1 MSLYNKIIDLQKLTL
16 AWNEVKKNHPA
27 AGVDNV
33 TFEQFEEGKTE
44 RIRQLYQE
52 LREHRYR
59 ALPVKRVMLYKGEK
73 AREIA
78 LYAMRDKVVQ
88 RSLEA
93 ELKKLYESQFSTRSF
108 AYRSSKSALN
118 AVNEIDRR
126 IKAGSYSWVLRLDI
140 SNFFDTIQWG
150 KLEGMLKK
158 SIKEEDVLFLIKE
171 NCKSVMLGEDGELV
185 EKKTGIYQGSAISPT
200 LSNIYLMDF
209 DNQLTKREVFYVRYS
224 DDMLLLGKSRE
235 ELLEECA
242 GIKAA
247 LSGLGLC
254 LNEQKTVCVTLGE
267 GVDFLG
273 YHFGMTG
280 MAIPAKAERSL
291 EERLETMW
299 LTSAE
304 KTLEEKLKS
313 SLEIVGGWEQYF
325 RGEREIHSIFEYVV
339 LMKFSGKSRESLAD
353 QRPCFSNY
361 CKDIAVYLAKL
372 WKEDGKEALE
382 LLEYEQFYQIWTLQ
396 EPGQEVHDNLKEI
409 LDLYRSYIIEE
420 KADTAVELMQ
430 LYTDRG
436 EYRKAEFWQKQG
448 EQLEKKAS
456 GMAGE
461 IMRPD
466 SGEDRDSLIFD
477 LSSAEKILNLF
488 VGREDIYSSEEIGN
502 GGKRRNEI
510 QTYPL
515 TAQKLYEHLCGKT
528 TLGTYV
534 QRPNSTVRYIV
545 TDIDVS
551 KKVLLQNERGG
562 VEYKAYLEK
571 ALRKAVEVAELYRE
585 FGMNGYI
592 EYSGGRGYHVWLVM
606 TEWIPVRYANM
617 LCDVIERRLGRT
629 EEGIGIEFF
638 PNKTKLKPGKFGQTI
653 KLPWGFHIRTGERSY
668 FLDENGQKVTNIN
681 LFLDSMA
688 KNSLGALKKVL
699 AVNLQENEH
708 TGEKRM
714 EIDLSAFQDA
724 PENVLKVL
732 KGCSLMGYL
741 CNKAARTG
749 YLTHFERLSVLYVFG
764 HLGEE
769 GKQFVHTVMSHTLNY
784 QYNTTERFIRRIPD
798 KPVSCVK
805 LREQY
810 KQITAE
816 CGCNCDFRRSK
827 NCYPSPVLHAIL
839 LSNDLQKDITIPTS
853 RTITNEKEKKIVE
866 EINVHKKA
874 QELAGKILELKKQ
887 KRSID
892 ASVLKIEKE
901 LEKLF
906 DLVGADCL
914 EIELGMLVRRK
925 KDVGYEWLI
934 EI

>member
-1 MSLYNKIIDLQKLTL
+1 M
-16 AWNEVKKNHPA
+16 
-27 AGVDNV
+27 
-33 TFEQFEEGKTE
+33 
-44 RIRQLYQE
+44 
-52 LREHRYR
+52 
-59 ALPVKRVMLYKGEK
+59 
-73 AREIA
+73 
-78 LYAMRDKVVQ
+78 
-88 RSLEA
+88 
-93 ELKKLYESQFSTRSF
+93 
-108 AYRSSKSALN
+108 
-118 AVNEIDRR
+118 
-126 IKAGSYSWVLRLDI
+126 
-140 SNFFDTIQWG
+140 
-150 KLEGMLKK
+150 
-158 SIKEEDVLFLIKE
+158 
-171 NCKSVMLGEDGELV
+171 
-185 EKKTGIYQGSAISPT
+185 
-200 LSNIYLMDF
+200 
-209 DNQLTKREVFYVRYS
+209 
-224 DDMLLLGKSRE
+224 
-235 ELLEECA
+235 
-242 GIKAA
+242 
-247 LSGLGLC
+247 
-254 LNEQKTVCVTLGE
+254 
-267 GVDFLG
+267 
-273 YHFGMTG
+273 
-280 MAIPAKAERSL
+280 
-291 EERLETMW
+291 
-299 LTSAE
+299 
-304 KTLEEKLKS
+304 
-313 SLEIVGGWEQYF
+313 GGWEQYF
-325 RGEREIHSIFEYVV
+325 RGEREIHSIFEYIV
-339 LMKFSGKSRESLAD
+339 LIKFSGKSRESLAD
-353 QRPCFSNY
+353 QRPNFSNY

-372 WKEDGKEALE
+372 WKEDGKETLE

-396 EPGQEVHDNLKEI
+396 EQGQEACDSLKEI

-448 EQLEKKAS
+448 ERLEKKAS
-456 GMAGE
+456 GMASE
-461 IMRPD
+461 IMLPD
-466 SGEDRDSLIFD
+466 SGEDGDSLIFD
-477 LSSAEKILNLF
+477 ISSAEKILNTF
-488 VGREDIYSSEEIGN
+488 VGREDIYSSGEIGN
-502 GGKRRNEI
+502 GGKRQNEI

-515 TAQKLYEHLCGKT
+515 TVQKLYEHLCGKT

-534 QRPNSTVRYIV
+534 QRPNNTVRYIV

-551 KKVLLQNERGG
+551 KKVLLQNERGS

-571 ALRKAVEVAELYRE
+571 ALHRACEVVGLYRE
-585 FGMNGYI
+585 FGITGYI

-617 LCDVIERRLGRT
+617 LCDVIERRLGKA

-638 PNKTKLKPGKFGQTI
+638 PNKTRLKPGKFGQTI

-668 FLDENGQKVTNIN
+668 FLDENGKKETNVN

-688 KNSLGALKKVL
+688 KNSLGALKKIL
-699 AVNLQENEH
+699 AVNLQENDH
-708 TGEKRM
+708 TGEKRID
-714 EIDLSAFQDA
+714 IDLSAFRDA
-724 PENVLKVL
+724 PENVHKVL

-741 CNKAARTG
+741 CNKVTQTG

-769 GKQFVHTVMSHTLNY
+769 GKQFVHTVMSYTLNY

-798 KPVSCVK
+798 KPISCVK

-839 LSNDLQKDITIPTS
+839 LSNDLQKDITIPIS
-853 RTITNEKEKKIVE
+853 RTVTNEKKIVDE
-866 EINVHKKA
+866 LNVHKKA

-925 KDVGYEWLI
+925 KDAGYEWLI

>member
-1 MSLYNKIIDLQKLTL
+1 M
-16 AWNEVKKNHPA
+16 
-27 AGVDNV
+27 
-33 TFEQFEEGKTE
+33 
-44 RIRQLYQE
+44 
-52 LREHRYR
+52 
-59 ALPVKRVMLYKGEK
+59 
-73 AREIA
+73 
-78 LYAMRDKVVQ
+78 
-88 RSLEA
+88 
-93 ELKKLYESQFSTRSF
+93 
-108 AYRSSKSALN
+108 
-118 AVNEIDRR
+118 
-126 IKAGSYSWVLRLDI
+126 
-140 SNFFDTIQWG
+140 
-150 KLEGMLKK
+150 
-158 SIKEEDVLFLIKE
+158 
-171 NCKSVMLGEDGELV
+171 
-185 EKKTGIYQGSAISPT
+185 
-200 LSNIYLMDF
+200 
-209 DNQLTKREVFYVRYS
+209 
-224 DDMLLLGKSRE
+224 
-235 ELLEECA
+235 
-242 GIKAA
+242 
-247 LSGLGLC
+247 
-254 LNEQKTVCVTLGE
+254 
-267 GVDFLG
+267 
-273 YHFGMTG
+273 
-280 MAIPAKAERSL
+280 
-291 EERLETMW
+291 
-299 LTSAE
+299 
-304 KTLEEKLKS
+304 
-313 SLEIVGGWEQYF
+313 GGWEQYF
-325 RGEREIHSIFEYVV
+325 RGEREIHSIFEYIV
-339 LMKFSGKSRESLAD
+339 LIKFSGKSRESLAD
-353 QRPCFSNY
+353 QRPNFSNY

-372 WKEDGKEALE
+372 WKEDGKETLE

-396 EPGQEVHDNLKEI
+396 EQGQEACDSLKEI

-448 EQLEKKAS
+448 ERLEKKAS
-456 GMAGE
+456 GMASE
-461 IMRPD
+461 IMLPD
-466 SGEDRDSLIFD
+466 SGEDGDSLIFD
-477 LSSAEKILNLF
+477 ISSAEKILNTF
-488 VGREDIYSSEEIGN
+488 VGREDIYSSGEIGN
-502 GGKRRNEI
+502 GGKRQNEI

-515 TAQKLYEHLCGKT
+515 TVQKLYEHLCGKT

-534 QRPNSTVRYIV
+534 QRPNNTVRYIV

-551 KKVLLQNERGG
+551 KKVLLQNERGS

-571 ALRKAVEVAELYRE
+571 ALHRACEVVGLYRE
-585 FGMNGYI
+585 FGITGYI

-617 LCDVIERRLGRT
+617 LCDVIERRLGKA

-638 PNKTKLKPGKFGQTI
+638 PNKTRLKPGKFGQTI

-668 FLDENGQKVTNIN
+668 FLDENGKKETNVN

-688 KNSLGALKKVL
+688 KNSLGALKKIL
-699 AVNLQENEH
+699 AVNLQENDH
-708 TGEKRM
+708 TGEKRID
-714 EIDLSAFQDA
+714 IDLSAFRDA
-724 PENVLKVL
+724 PENVHKVL

-741 CNKAARTG
+741 CNKVTQTG

-769 GKQFVHTVMSHTLNY
+769 GKQFVHTVMSYTLNY

-798 KPVSCVK
+798 KPISCVK

-853 RTITNEKEKKIVE
+853 RIVTNEKKIVDE
-866 EINVHKKA
+866 LNVHKKA

-925 KDVGYEWLI
+925 KDAGYEWLI